1 MIPVAGT
8 TRNAHRYPVVGS
20 FVRSLRGPARAGARV
35 PIAALLA
42 TALSSALLALAPPA
56 AAADIGTED
65 ARIASG
71 AGEDAVELDTTLYLP
86 GTDEPAPAVVLA
98 HGFGG
103 SKRSVAAEATALAE
117 RGYVVMTYSA
127 RGFGESTGQ
136 IGLNDPRYE
145 IADLS
150 TLLDVL
156 AERDDVQLDGDG
168 DPRVGVAGGS
178 YGGALA
184 LLGAAYDD
192 RVDAIAPQITW
203 NSLTTALFPSQT
215 GTTDADTP
223 AATPQAAGTG
233 VLKRSWAGLFFG
245 IGSASAGVL
254 GAPGAPAADEGGAT
268 AAPEASGDI
277 PPELLDQAAQDPEA
291 VEQLLT
297 CGRFRADIC
306 AAYQTAAASGTLTP
320 EVAAV
325 LDRSGP
331 AAVLDRIDAPTLLI
345 QGTQDSLFGLGQA
358 DANANGIAAN
368 GTPVKVVWYAGGHDT
383 SASADQAEALREQV
397 AGWFDW
403 HLREQGEDPGTGFE
417 YPAPTGIAASPG
429 SVQGGTQTVVAGSYP
444 GLDGTEPATRRM
456 IQVEGPVQPVVT
468 PAGGTP
474 AALTTVP
481 GLGDLTSAL
490 GGATLEI
497 PGQYAAFDSAPLDA
511 PVEVIGASTVDL
523 VVAAPGGSATL
534 FAKLYDVGPE
544 GALTLPGSQ
553 VAPLRLTG
561 ISSDPAAPTRVSV
574 TLPGIVH
581 RFEAGH
587 TMRVLVSSTD
597 QAYALPTGAEAYSVG
612 LAPAETAN
620 GTAVGTTA
628 LAVPEVG
635 GRTENTGGS
644 LRWWILL
651 AAVAGLGLLGWLAAR
666 WWGARRRRQ
675 ISTAQP
681 DGEDVPLR
689 FEGVTK
695 AYKDGFVAV
704 RDLSFEVRRGQVLG
718 LLGPNGAG
726 KTTSLR
732 MLMGLIKPTAGTISI
747 FGHAAA
753 PGAPV
758 LSRLGSFVEG
768 TGLQPHLSG
777 RDNLTLYWAATGR
790 PAEDA
795 HMDEAIAVA
804 GLGSAIDRPVRRYSQ
819 GMRQRV
825 AIAQAMLGLP
835 DLLVLDEPTNGLDPP
850 QIHAMREVLRDYAAT
865 GRTVIVSSHLLSE
878 IEQTCSHV
886 VVMAKGQK
894 IAQGTVEEIVGSGG
908 SVLVGLAD
916 DADTDRAVA
925 VLAGLPGVT
934 AGRTDDGLV
943 AELDGARRADVL
955 QALVDAGIAVDQFTP
970 RRRLEDAF
978 LALVGEA

>member
-1 MIPVAGT
+1 MS
-8 TRNAHRYPVVGS
+8 RRSSVGRS
-20 FVRSLRGPARAGARV
+20 VRSLRGLVRPRPRPGARATL
-35 PIAALLA
+35 AALLA
-42 TALSSALLALAPPA
+42 VPLLAGVVAVAPSA
-56 AAADIGTED
+56 SAADDVRTED
-65 ARIASG
+65 ARVPSGSG
-71 AGEDAVELDTTLYLP
+71 ADAVELDTTTYLP
-86 GTDEPAPAVVLA
+86 AGDGRAPAVVLA

-103 SKRSVAAEATALAE
+103 SKDSVAADARALAE
-117 RGYVVMTYSA
+117 RGYVVLTYSA
-127 RGFGESTGQ
+127 RGFGRSTGQ
-136 IGLNDPRYE
+136 IGLDDPRFE
-145 IADLS
+145 VADLS
-150 TLLDVL
+150 TLIDRL
-156 AERDDVQLDGDG
+156 AERDDVELDGDG

-192 RVDAIAPQITW
+192 RIDAIAPQITW
-203 NSLTTALFPSQT
+203 NSLTAALFPSQT
-215 GTTDADTP
+215 GEVDAETV
-223 AATPQAAGTG
+223 AATPEDGATG
-233 VLKRSWAGLFFG
+233 VYKRLWSGLFFG
-245 IGSASAGVL
+245 IGSAPGVGLLDGL
-254 GAPGAPAADEGGAT
+254 GGGGDG
-268 AAPEASGDI
+268 AAPDLSGIDTSA
-277 PPELLDQAAQDPEA
+277 LDPAV
-291 VEQLLT
+291 VEQALT

-306 AAYQTAAASGTLTP
+306 AAYQTAAATGTLTP
-320 EVAAV
+320 EIAAV
-325 LDRSGP
+325 LDRSSP
-331 AAVLDRIDAPTLLI
+331 AGVLDRIDAPTLLI

-358 DANANGIAAN
+358 DANARGIAAN
-368 GTPVKVVWYAGGHDT
+368 GTDVKVVWYAGGHD
-383 SASADQAEALREQV
+383 SQASDRVTADLRDQV
-397 AGWFDW
+397 AGWFDF
-403 HLREQGEDPGTGFE
+403 HLRGEGEDPGTGFE
-417 YPAPTGIAASPG
+417 FPAPTGLG
-429 SVQGGTQTVVAGSYP
+429 STAGVGRVQGGNQTVTADAYP
-444 GLDGTEPATRRM
+444 GLAGGTAQARAEVTLG
-456 IQVEGPVQPVVT
+456 GPTQPIVT

-481 GLGDLTSAL
+481 GLGSLTAAL
-490 GGATLEI
+490 GGTTLEI
-497 PGQYAAFDSAPLDA
+497 PGQFAAFESEPLDGA
-511 PVEVIGASTVDL
+511 VEVVGAPATEIA
-523 VVAAPGGSATL
+523 VAAPGGTATL
-534 FAKLYDVGPE
+534 FAKLYDVAPGGE
-544 GALTLPGSQ
+544 TTLPSGL
-553 VAPLRLTG
+553 VAPLALTG
-561 ISSDPAAPTRVSV
+561 ISTDPAQPTRVAI

-587 TMRVLVSSTD
+587 TMRLVVSSTD
-597 QAYALPTGAEAYSVG
+597 QGFALPAEPAVYSVG
-612 LAPAETAN
+612 PVG
-620 GTAVGTTA
+620 GTVG

-635 GRTENTGGS
+635 GRAEADAGPS
-644 LRWWILL
+644 RWWVLL
-651 AAVAGLGLLGWLAAR
+651 AVLAGLGLLGWGVAEL
-666 WWGARRRRQ
+666 WGRRRRRRV
-675 ISTAQP
+675 SAVEP

-732 MLMGLIKPTAGTISI
+732 MLMGLIRPTEGRISI

-790 PAEDA
+790 PLQDA
-795 HMDEAIAVA
+795 HMEEAIAVA
-804 GLGSAIDRPVRRYSQ
+804 GLGTAIDKRVRSYSQ

-850 QIHAMREVLRDYAAT
+850 QIHAMREVLRSYAAT

-908 SVLVGLAD
+908 AVLIGLTD
-916 DADTDRAVA
+916 DADTEGAIA
-925 VLAGLPGVT
+925 VLEALPGVS
-934 AGRTDDGLV
+934 AELTDDGLV
-943 AELDGARRADVL
+943 ADLDGTSRARAL
-955 QALVDAGIAVDQFTP
+955 QALVEAGISVEQFTP

-978 LALVGEA
+978 LALVGESS

>member
-1 MIPVAGT
+1 M
-8 TRNAHRYPVVGS
+8 
-20 FVRSLRGPARAGARV
+20 RSLRGLVRPRPRPGARAAA
-35 PIAALLA
+35 AALLA
-42 TALSSALLALAPPA
+42 LALPAGLLALAPPA
-56 AAADIGTED
+56 GAAEVRTEE
-65 ARIASG
+65 ARVPSG
-71 AGEDAVELDTTLYLP
+71 SGEDAVELDTTLYLP

-103 SKRSVAAEATALAE
+103 SKRSVADDAADLAD
-117 RGYVVMTYSA
+117 RGYVVLTYSA
-127 RGFGESTGQ
+127 RGFGESTGR

-150 TLLDVL
+150 TLLDLL
-156 AERDDVQLDGDG
+156 AEREEVELDAEG

-184 LLGAAYDD
+184 LLGAAYDE

-203 NSLTTALFPSQT
+203 HSLTASLFPSQT
-215 GTTDADTP
+215 GDLVADTV
-223 AATPQAAGTG
+223 AAVPQTEAAG
-233 VLKRSWAGLFFG
+233 VYKQLWSGLFFG
-245 IGSASAGVL
+245 IGSASGGLLDAL
-254 GAPGAPAADEGGAT
+254 GGGAGG
-268 AAPEASGDI
+268 AGGGALPAGLPER
-277 PPELLDQAAQDPEA
+277 LLEQAAADPEA
-291 VEQLLT
+291 AELLLT
-297 CGRFRADIC
+297 CGRFRLEVC
-306 AAYQTAAASGTLTP
+306 EAYQAAASTGTLTP

-325 LDRSGP
+325 LDRSSP
-331 AAVLDRIDAPTLLI
+331 AGVLDRIDVPTLLV

-358 DANANGIAAN
+358 DANARGIAAD
-368 GTPVKVVWYAGGHDT
+368 GTPVKVVWFAGGHD
-383 SASADQAEALREQV
+383 ASSSDGQVQDLRDHV

-403 HLREQGEDPGTGFE
+403 HLRGQGEDPGTGFE
-417 YPAPTGIAASPG
+417 FPAPTGLG
-429 SVQGGTQTVVAGSYP
+429 TTVGRVQGGGRAVAAEVYP
-444 GLDGTEPATRRM
+444 GLDGAEPATRRA
-456 IQVEGPVQPVVT
+456 VTVSGPVQPVVT

-474 AALTTVP
+474 AALTTLP
-481 GLGDLTSAL
+481 GLGALTSAL
-490 GGATLEI
+490 GGSTAEI
-497 PGQYAAFDSAPLDA
+497 PGQFAAFDSAPLEA
-511 PVEVIGASTVDL
+511 PVEVVGASTIDL
-523 VVAAPGGSATL
+523 AVASPSGSATL
-534 FAKLYDVGPE
+534 FAKLYDVGPD
-544 GALTLPGSQ
+544 GATTLPGGL
-553 VAPLRLTG
+553 VAPLALTG
-561 ISSDPAAPTRVSV
+561 VSTDPTAPTRVSV

-581 RFEAGH
+581 RFETGH

-597 QAYALPTGAEAYSVG
+597 QAFALPAEAAVYSVG
-612 LAPAETAN
+612 LASDTAPN
-620 GTAVGTTA
+620 GVSAGEATLAAPEVEGRSEAPTGA
-628 LAVPEVG
+628 SRWWVLLAV
-635 GRTENTGGS
+635 
-644 LRWWILL
+644 L
-651 AAVAGLGLLGWLAAR
+651 AGLGLLGWLSAR
-666 WWGARRRRQ
+666 WWGRRRDRR
-675 ISTAQP
+675 ISQVEP

-689 FEGVTK
+689 FTGVTK

-732 MLMGLIKPTAGTISI
+732 MLMGLIRPTDGRISI
-747 FGHAAA
+747 FGHAAG

-795 HMDEAIAVA
+795 HMEEAIEVA
-804 GLGSAIDRPVRRYSQ
+804 GLGAAIDRPVRRYSQ

-850 QIHAMREVLRDYAAT
+850 QIHAMREVLRNYAAT

-894 IAQGTVEEIVGSGG
+894 IAQGTVEEIVGAGG

-925 VLAGLPGVT
+925 VLSGLPGVT

-943 AELDGARRADVL
+943 AELDGVRRADVL
-955 QALVDAGIAVDQFTP
+955 QALVSAGVAVEQFTP

-978 LALVGEA
+978 LALVGES

>member
-1 MIPVAGT
+1 MRP
-8 TRNAHRYPVVGS
+8 RP
-20 FVRSLRGPARAGARV
+20 RSGARA
-35 PIAALLA
+35 AAA
-42 TALSSALLALAPPA
+42 ALLALALPTGLLVLAPPVGA
-56 AAADIGTED
+56 AEVGTEE
-65 ARIASG
+65 ARVPSG
-71 AGEDAVELDTTLYLP
+71 SGDDAVELDTTLYLP
-86 GTDEPAPAVVLA
+86 GTDDPAPAVVLA

-103 SKRSVAAEATALAE
+103 SKRSVADEATALAE
-117 RGYVVMTYSA
+117 RGYVVLTYSA
-127 RGFGESTGQ
+127 RGFGQSTGR

-145 IADLS
+145 VDDLS
-150 TLLDVL
+150 TLLDLL
-156 AERDDVQLDGDG
+156 AEREEVELDADG

-184 LLGAAYDD
+184 LLGAAYDE

-203 NSLTTALFPSQT
+203 NSLTTAFFPSQA
-215 GTTDADTP
+215 GEL
-223 AATPQAAGTG
+223 QAGTVAAVPQSEATG
-233 VLKRSWAGLFFG
+233 VYKRLWAGLFFG
-245 IGSASAGVL
+245 IGSASGGLLDSLGADG
-254 GAPGAPAADEGGAT
+254 GAPGAASGASLGTLPPALLEQ
-268 AAPEASGDI
+268 AAENPEAA
-277 PPELLDQAAQDPEA
+277 EL
-291 VEQLLT
+291 LLT
-297 CGRFRADIC
+297 CGRFRIEVC
-306 AAYQTAAASGTLTP
+306 QAYQTAAASGMLTP

-325 LDRSGP
+325 LDRSSP
-331 AAVLDRIDAPTLLI
+331 AGVLDRIDVPTLLL
-345 QGTQDSLFGLGQA
+345 QGTRDSLFGLGQA
-358 DANANGIAAN
+358 DANARGIAAD
-368 GTPVKVVWYAGGHDT
+368 GTPVKVVWFDGGHD
-383 SASADQAEALREQV
+383 ASSSERQTQALREEI

-403 HLREQGEDPGTGFE
+403 HLRGEGEDPGTGFE
-417 YPAPTGIAASPG
+417 FPAPTGLGATIG
-429 SVQGGTQTVVAGSYP
+429 RVQGGDQTVAADDYP
-444 GLDGTEPATRRM
+444 GLDGAEPASRRSVT
-456 IQVEGPVQPVVT
+456 VEGPVQPVVT

-481 GLGDLTSAL
+481 GLGALTAAL
-490 GGATLEI
+490 GGSTAEI

-511 PVEVIGASTVDL
+511 AVEVVGASTVDL
-523 VVAAPGGSATL
+523 AVASPSGSATL
-534 FAKLYDVGPE
+534 FAKLYDVGPD
-544 GALTLPGSQ
+544 GATTLPGGL
-553 VAPLRLTG
+553 VAPLALTG
-561 ISSDPAAPTRVSV
+561 LSTDPTAPTRVSV

-587 TMRVLVSSTD
+587 MMRVLVSSTD
-597 QAYALPTGAEAYSVG
+597 QAFALPGEAAVYSIGPASAGA
-612 LAPAETAN
+612 AN
-620 GTAVGTTA
+620 GVAAGETL
-628 LAVPEVG
+628 LAVPEVS
-635 GRTENTGGS
+635 GRSESTGGTS
-644 LRWWILL
+644 RWWVLL
-651 AAVAGLGLLGWLAAR
+651 AVVAGLVLLGWLAAR
-666 WWGARRRRQ
+666 WWGSRRRRQ
-675 ISTAQP
+675 ISQVEP

-689 FEGVTK
+689 FTGVTK

-732 MLMGLIKPTAGTISI
+732 MLMGLIRPTEGRISV

-795 HMDEAIAVA
+795 HMEEAIAVA
-804 GLGSAIDRPVRRYSQ
+804 GLGAALDRPVRRYSQ

-850 QIHAMREVLRDYAAT
+850 QIHAMREVLRSYAAT
-865 GRTVIVSSHLLSE
+865 GRTVIISSHLLSE

-894 IAQGTVEEIVGSGG
+894 IVQGTVEEIVGTGG

-916 DADTDRAVA
+916 DADTDRAIA
-925 VLAGLPGVT
+925 VLSALPGVT
-934 AGRTDDGLV
+934 AGRTDEGLV
-943 AELDGARRADVL
+943 AELDGARRADAL
-955 QALVDAGIAVDQFTP
+955 QALVAAGIAVDQFTP

-978 LALVGEA
+978 LALVGEN